1 MMKSILVYRIVD
13 LVLMICLL
21 LCFNGEVLAHGA
33 GDEQIVGE
41 KAGPYYVTVWSTSDS
56 GSGDL
61 HFTVAVGDLEE
72 RPVLDALVVIEVSAF
87 GSSQSEITQ
96 EATTKESANKFR
108 YETDFSSLQTGVY
121 SITVIISGV
130 AGEGSISFNME
141 HSYKKDASWWYVLVL
156 LSVIVLGV
164 FGFLSRRKTILN
176 ASTIV
181 H

>member
-1 MMKSILVYRIVD
+1 MYKR
-13 LVLMICLL
+13 
-21 LCFNGEVLAHGA
+21 
-33 GDEQIVGE
+33 QI
-41 KAGPYYVTVWSTSDS
+41 
-56 GSGDL
+56 
-61 HFTVAVGDLEE
+61 
-72 RPVLDALVVIEVSAF
+72 
-87 GSSQSEITQ
+87 Q

-141 HSYKKDASWWYVLVL
+141 HSYKKDASWWYVLVV